1 LTLKTHILLLE
12 PHDDV
17 ISVRDKM
24 GWSQAGQVLLV
35 WPERGRPLT
44 RRLDLVL
51 ILRHSARIGAQLA
64 LVSRDPAVRSNAR
77 DLGIPVFK
85 NPRQAQKRSWNPG
98 RRRRWQFRPLWA
110 EAESRPRPD
119 LESMRQAAYPAVP
132 AWLRSAPVRLAF
144 FILGVLAV
152 LAIAALLVPGA
163 EIRLAPET
171 RVQTLTLEAQAVP
184 DLQPAPLSGKLPGS
198 LPRNLPARPLV
209 VVVEG
214 VQEIPVSGTL
224 ELPNGF
230 AAGEVV
236 FSNLTD
242 GPVRVPVGAIVSTLP
257 SGGGS
262 PVRFEVTRGGVVPG
276 RSIEGAAAQR
286 VLPVRALLPG
296 ASGNLPASGLAA
308 IEGDLGLRLSVSN
321 SKPTRG
327 GTGIAAPAPSQEDYE
342 TLQAELEGK
351 LAAQV
356 LDKARARLSPGDLL
370 VSTHPSQVRTV
381 EAVFEPAEP
390 QPSDVL
396 KLRLRI
402 EYEFFSVSNEDLLAL
417 GEAGL
422 DAALPAG
429 YTPVADSLRVETASG
444 AEGPE
449 AGSDAGAFALRLE
462 AQREIRAQIPVG
474 KAAGLALGLPPA
486 EAEARLEETLPL
498 AGPPSVE
505 LIPAGWPRL
514 PVLPFR
520 IRVVESGSL
529 NAGD

>member
-1 LTLKTHILLLE
+1 LTLKTQILLLE

-24 GWSQAGQVLLV
+24 GWNQAGQVLLV

-64 LVSRDPAVRSNAR
+64 LVARDPAVRSNAR

-98 RRRRWQFRPLWA
+98 RRRRWQFRPLLT

-119 LESMRQAAYPAVP
+119 LDSMRQAAHPAAP
-132 AWLRSAPVRLAF
+132 AWLKSAPVRLAF

-152 LAIAALLVPGA
+152 LAIAALLAPGA
-163 EIRLAPET
+163 EIRLSPET
-171 RVQTLTLEAQAVP
+171 RVQTLNLEAQAVP
-184 DLQPAPLSGKLPGS
+184 DLQPAPLSGKLP
-198 LPRNLPARPLV
+198 ARPLV
-209 VVVEG
+209 VAVEG
-214 VQEIPVSGTL
+214 VEEIPVSGTI

-230 AAGEVV
+230 AAGEVL
-236 FSNLTD
+236 FSNLTSE
-242 GPVRVPVGAIVSTLP
+242 PVRVPAGMVVTTLP
-257 SGGGS
+257 SGGDL

-276 RSIEGAAAQR
+276 RPDESAAAP
-286 VLPVRALLPG
+286 VALPVRALLPG
-296 ASGNLPASGLAA
+296 ARGNLPAGRLAA

-321 SKPTRG
+321 AKPTRG
-327 GTGIAAPAPSQEDYE
+327 GTGITAPAPSQEDYQA
-342 TLQAELEGK
+342 LQAELEGK

-356 LDKARARLSPGDLL
+356 LDEAQARLSPGDLL
-370 VSTHPSQVRTV
+370 VSTHPRRVRTV

-402 EYEFFSVSNEDLLAL
+402 EYEFLSVLNQDLLAL

-422 DAALPAG
+422 DAALPTG
-429 YTPVADSLRVETASG
+429 YTPVADSLRVEAASG
-444 AEGPE
+444 AAGPE
-449 AGSDAGAFALRLE
+449 AGSEAEVFDLLLE
-462 AQREIRAQIPVG
+462 ARREIRAQIPVG
-474 KAAGLALGLPPA
+474 KAAGLALGLPPG
-486 EAEARLEETLPL
+486 EAEARLEKTLPL

-520 IRVVESGSL
+520 IRVVESGSI
-529 NAGD
+529 NAGE